1 MAINLNLPT
10 MMGTPYTTEADKL
23 ISDIRSF
30 EAPNIPTPPPT
41 IPKLTGFGDKLAR
54 IGGFGDE
61 LGELKTKKELEKMT
75 QAEIDAY
82 VRQRKQARR
91 LGASEALIQFGEALQ
106 GKPAAQNALAREQA
120 RKNIELQNQ
129 YQKDYEN
136 AIRIAEQTNPQ
147 QARLLRSLGLP
158 GYINLQQ
165 KRAEQMLLGG
175 GERKIIKAADGYNYY
190 VNPDGSFERVLPGIQ
205 IPEDKTD
212 MTETERMQA
221 AYNKLMNIPVE
232 GRSAEDKRNIAIYE
246 NKLFGQPR
254 VIPFYDSQG
263 NVVESIT
270 SRDLIANP
278 NIIKEKEKQGLFTV
292 GQSPSTTPKG
302 AKSVMTL
309 VRDDYLGAKSQ
320 IDTINDLAS
329 IIEQNKDAFTLA
341 GGLANLVNST
351 KYQIQSAER
360 LANLDKLQQN
370 EKEFTELDNLLDSKY
385 GDILDKISQD
395 RAVAKSIFLR
405 LAYGTAKEI
414 DPSGRL
420 SDNDVKIA
428 MDIIGNLGPNW
439 KANLA
444 TLESLANRT
453 QREYADKYKVRI
465 GRVGDE
471 DLQEANKYETIPQF
485 LGGRDWR
492 QSMPTVGT
500 QTSSNLEA
508 LILKYGD

>member
-1 MAINLNLPT
+1 MAIQNLLKALNQRVGRGL
-10 MMGTPYTTEADKL
+10 TE
-23 ISDIRSF
+23 
-30 EAPNIPTPPPT
+30 
-41 IPKLTGFGDKLAR
+41 
-54 IGGFGDE
+54 IGGFNPMQQVSPE
-61 LGELKTKKELEKMT
+61 EARMRR
-75 QAEIDAY
+75 QAGIEN
-82 VRQRKQARR
+82 
-91 LGASEALIQFGEALQ
+91 LQ
-106 GKPAAQNALAREQA
+106 
-120 RKNIELQNQ
+120 
-129 YQKDYEN
+129 
-136 AIRIAEQTNPQ
+136 
-147 QARLLRSLGLP
+147 RSLGKSAAILSGDP
-158 GYINLQQ
+158 RRVQF
-165 KRAEQMLLGG
+165 AEEQMQKAAQDKALTEFVAQNPQYADMLKLYQAGIDPRMFAGAG
-175 GERKIIKAADGYNYY
+175 GERKIREDYKGIPRY
-190 VNPDGSFERVLPGIQ
+190 VDTGERVFPGVE
-205 IPEDKTD
+205 IPKDKTD
-212 MTETERMQA
+212 MTEAERMQA

-254 VIPFYDSQG
+254 VIPFYDSLG

-278 NIIKEKEKQGLFTV
+278 NIIKEKEEQGLFTV
-292 GQSPSTTPKG
+292 GQSPSTTPTG

-320 IDTINDLAS
+320 LDTINDLAS
-329 IIEQNKDAFTLA
+329 IVEQNKDAFTLA

-370 EKEFTELDNLLDSKY
+370 EKEFTELDNMLDSKY
-385 GDILDKISQD
+385 GDILDKISQN

-428 MDIIGNLGPNW
+428 MDIIGNLGANW

-453 QREYADKYKVRI
+453 QREYTDKYKVRI

-492 QSMPTVGT
+492 QSMSTAGT
-500 QTSSNLEA
+500 MSLEDR
-508 LILKYGD
+508 LKKYD

>member
-1 MAINLNLPT
+1 MSFGRPQTPLTPEQLQRQQRLGLGLSALSDVFARRDPIAGTMQRQAVLRQQQMQAERDRLNKELNAAIDN
-10 MMGTPYTTEADKL
+10 
-23 ISDIRSF
+23 S
-30 EAPNIPTPPPT
+30 NIPETQKTFVKAMGIKEKYDALYGQKAPKREYTEDVRGVKRYIDTQERVFPGVE
-41 IPKLTGFGDKLAR
+41 IPK
-54 IGGFGDE
+54 
-61 LGELKTKKELEKMT
+61 
-75 QAEIDAY
+75 
-82 VRQRKQARR
+82 
-91 LGASEALIQFGEALQ
+91 
-106 GKPAAQNALAREQA
+106 
-120 RKNIELQNQ
+120 
-129 YQKDYEN
+129 
-136 AIRIAEQTNPQ
+136 
-147 QARLLRSLGLP
+147 
-158 GYINLQQ
+158 
-165 KRAEQMLLGG
+165 
-175 GERKIIKAADGYNYY
+175 
-190 VNPDGSFERVLPGIQ
+190 
-205 IPEDKTD
+205 DKTD
-212 MTETERMQA
+212 MTEAERMQA

-254 VIPFYDSQG
+254 VIPFYNSQG

-329 IIEQNKDAFTLA
+329 IVEQNKDAFTLA

-444 TLESLANRT
+444 TLESLANTT

-500 QTSSNLEA
+500 QTPPNIQSLLN
-508 LILKYGD
+508 KYPPQG

>member
-1 MAINLNLPT
+1 MSFGRPQAPLTPEQMQRQQRLGLGLSALSDVFARRDPIAGT
-10 MMGTPYTTEADKL
+10 MQRQAVLKQQQMQAERDKL
-23 ISDIRSF
+23 NKELNAAIDNS
-30 EAPNIPTPPPT
+30 NIP
-41 IPKLTGFGDKLAR
+41 
-54 IGGFGDE
+54 
-61 LGELKTKKELEKMT
+61 KT
-75 QAEIDAY
+75 
-82 VRQRKQARR
+82 
-91 LGASEALIQFGEALQ
+91 
-106 GKPAAQNALAREQA
+106 
-120 RKNIELQNQ
+120 
-129 YQKDYEN
+129 QK
-136 AIRIAEQTNPQ
+136 TF
-147 QARLLRSLGLP
+147 
-158 GYINLQQ
+158 
-165 KRAEQMLLGG
+165 
-175 GERKIIKAADGYNYY
+175 IKAMGIKEKYDALYGQKAPKREYTEDVRGVKRYI
-190 VNPDGSFERVLPGIQ
+190 DTQERVFPGVE
-205 IPEDKTD
+205 IPQDKTD

-221 AYNKLMNIPVE
+221 AYNELMKKPVE
-232 GRSAEDKRNIAIYE
+232 GRDEEDKRNIAIYE
-246 NKLFGQPR
+246 NELFGQPR
-254 VIPFYDSQG
+254 VIPFYDNQG

-270 SRDLIANP
+270 SRDLIFNP
-278 NIIKEKEKQGLFTV
+278 NIIKEKEEQGLFTV

-302 AKSVMTL
+302 AKSAMTL

-329 IIEQNKDAFTLA
+329 IVEQNKDAFTLA
-341 GGLANLVNST
+341 GGLVNLVNST

-370 EKEFTELDNLLDSKY
+370 EKEFTELDNMLDSKY

-428 MDIIGNLGPNW
+428 MDIIGNLGANW

-492 QSMPTVGT
+492 QSMPTIGT
-500 QTSSNLEA
+500 QTPPNIQSLLN
-508 LILKYGD
+508 KYPPQG

>member
-1 MAINLNLPT
+1 MSFGKPQTPLTPEQQMQRQQRIGLGLSALSDVFARRDPIAGT
-10 MMGTPYTTEADKL
+10 MERQAMLQAQQKKAEQDKL
-23 ISDIRSF
+23 NQELNAAIDSS
-30 EAPNIPTPPPT
+30 NIPETQKT
-41 IPKLTGFGDKLAR
+41 FVKAMGIKEKYDALYGQKAPKREYTEDVTGVKRYID
-54 IGGFGDE
+54 
-61 LGELKTKKELEKMT
+61 TK
-75 QAEIDAY
+75 
-82 VRQRKQARR
+82 
-91 LGASEALIQFGEALQ
+91 
-106 GKPAAQNALAREQA
+106 
-120 RKNIELQNQ
+120 
-129 YQKDYEN
+129 
-136 AIRIAEQTNPQ
+136 
-147 QARLLRSLGLP
+147 
-158 GYINLQQ
+158 
-165 KRAEQMLLGG
+165 
-175 GERKIIKAADGYNYY
+175 
-190 VNPDGSFERVLPGIQ
+190 ERVFPGIEV
-205 IPEDKTD
+205 PEDKTD
-212 MTETERMQA
+212 MTEAERTQA
-221 AYNKLMNIPVE
+221 AYNKLMDIPVE
-232 GRSAEDKRNIAIYE
+232 GRSEKDKRDIAIYE
-246 NKLFGQPR
+246 NRLFGQPR

-270 SRDLIANP
+270 SRDLITNP

-292 GQSPSTTPKG
+292 GQSPSTTPTG

-341 GGLANLVNST
+341 GGLANFVNST

-370 EKEFTELDNLLDSKY
+370 QKEFTELDNMLDSKY

-439 KANLA
+439 KANLS
-444 TLESLANRT
+444 TLENLANRT
-453 QREYADKYKVRI
+453 QREYADKYKIRI
-465 GRVGDE
+465 NRVGDE

-492 QSMPTVGT
+492 QSMPTVET
-500 QTSSNLEA
+500 QTPPSIQS
-508 LILKYGD
+508 ILNKYPPQG

>member
-1 MAINLNLPT
+1 MAI
-10 MMGTPYTTEADKL
+10 GD
-23 ISDIRSF
+23 F
-30 EAPNIPTPPPT
+30 
-41 IPKLTGFGDKLAR
+41 LTGIGQGIGRGLTK
-54 IGGFGDE
+54 IGGYDPMQQVSPE
-61 LGELKTKKELEKMT
+61 E
-75 QAEIDAY
+75 A
-82 VRQRKQARR
+82 ARR
-91 LGASEALIQFGEALQ
+91 RQEGLSALQ
-106 GKPAAQNALAREQA
+106 
-120 RKNIELQNQ
+120 
-129 YQKDYEN
+129 
-136 AIRIAEQTNPQ
+136 
-147 QARLLRSLGLP
+147 RSLGRSSAILSGDP
-158 GYINLQQ
+158 RRIALAEEQMQKAEQDKLLQQ
-165 KRAEQMLLGG
+165 LAQDPRYAEQIKLLRAGLDPRLAAG
-175 GERKIIKAADGYNYY
+175 TSVERKIIKGADGYNYY

-205 IPEDKTD
+205 IPKDKTD
-212 MTETERMQA
+212 MTEAERTQA
-221 AYNKLMNIPVE
+221 AYNKLMEIPVE
-232 GRSAEDKRNIAIYE
+232 GRSETDKRNIAIYE
-246 NKLFGQPR
+246 NRLFGQPR

-270 SRDLIANP
+270 SRDLITNP
-278 NIIKEKEKQGLFTV
+278 NIIKEKEEQGLFTV
-292 GQSPSTTPKG
+292 GQSPSTTPTG

-341 GGLANLVNST
+341 GGLVNLVNST

-370 EKEFTELDNLLDSKY
+370 KKEFTELDNMLDSKY

-492 QSMPTVGT
+492 QSMPTIGT
-500 QTSSNLEA
+500 QTPPNIQSLVN
-508 LILKYGD
+508 KYLPQG